1 MILANSETQDEDI
14 GEEQGSGSPP
24 SFFPLFHQLSLVLSD
39 VEGN

>member
-14 GEEQGSGSPP
+14 GEEEGSGSHL
-24 SFFPLFHQLSLVLSD
+24 SFFLFHQPSLVLSD